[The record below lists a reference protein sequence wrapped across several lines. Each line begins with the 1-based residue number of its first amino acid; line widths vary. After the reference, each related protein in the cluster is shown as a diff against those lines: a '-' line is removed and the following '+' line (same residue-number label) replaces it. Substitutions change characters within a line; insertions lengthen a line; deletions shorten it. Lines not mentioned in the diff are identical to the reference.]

1 MSHTQS
7 SADPIEALH
16 QDAKR
21 FPGIP
26 ADPTLGKVPD
36 GITGIAKLIGRSA
49 GVLHNKF
56 SESEEKYALNVREA
70 MAIAQVLQK
79 TTGATGFI
87 EALALSFGG
96 LFIPLPPE
104 GEAADDDVLAAL
116 LDSIRSL
123 GDLAR
128 ELHEAREDG
137 IITREEF
144 SAIELRA
151 RRLQATIHSAVQ
163 ILRTQVQEDPNPV
176 PLRIVR

>member
-1 MSHTQS
+1 MSHTES
-7 SADPIEALH
+7 KLDPIEALH

-26 ADPTLGKVPD
+26 ADPKLGKVPD

-70 MAIAQVLQK
+70 LTIADTLQE

-87 EALALSFGG
+87 EAMALHFGG

-104 GEAADDDVLAAL
+104 GEAADDDVLSAL

-137 IITREEF
+137 IITRDEF

-163 ILRTQVQEDPNPV
+163 ILRTQVQEEPQPA

>member
-1 MSHTQS
+1 MSHTPFT
-7 SADPIEALH
+7 ADPIEALH

-21 FPGIP
+21 FPGFP
-26 ADPTLGKVPD
+26 AESVHGRVSD
-36 GITGIAKLIGRSA
+36 GITGVAQLVGRSA

-56 SESEEKYALNVREA
+56 SRGDDRYVLNVDEALTIADAVRE
-70 MAIAQVLQK
+70 

-87 EALALSFGG
+87 EAMALHFGG

-104 GEAADDDVLAAL
+104 GTAADDDVLEAL
-116 LDSIRSL
+116 LESMRSL

-137 IITREEF
+137 VITRDEF

-163 ILRTQVQEDPNPV
+163 VLRTQVQDMPESSGP
-176 PLRIVR
+176 RR